1 MGSILEGAGVA
12 EETNEGKKITCEF
25 CECILFSDGSVKT
38 RSSRAKKL
46 QTADDRIESL
56 TEQLSE
62 SKERVTELET
72 QLTDAR
78 SKIPSEIPPP
88 PMPAVKKRGWPFKE
102 QTTGG

>member
-1 MGSILEGAGVA
+1 MA

-56 TEQLSE
+56 TEQLSQ
-62 SKERVTELET
+62 SKEMVTELET
-72 QLTDAR
+72 QLADAR

-88 PMPAVKKRGWPFKE
+88 PIPEVKKRGWPFKE